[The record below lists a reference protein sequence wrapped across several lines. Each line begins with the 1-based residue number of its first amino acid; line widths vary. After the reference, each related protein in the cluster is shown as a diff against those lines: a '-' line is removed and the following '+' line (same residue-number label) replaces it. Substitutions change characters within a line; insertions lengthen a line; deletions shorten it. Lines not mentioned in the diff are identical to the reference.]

1 MRILYLYIVIG
12 AIISVISYVSHGRK
26 EKDIAEVIHEK
37 LHELRDDGSNSFK
50 SANIIGYL
58 LAFIFG
64 TLLWPLLIVRKVLG
78 R

>member
-1 MRILYLYIVIG
+1 MMYIYLYLAIG
-12 AIISVISYVSHGRK
+12 AIISVVSYVSHGRK
-26 EKDIAEVIHEK
+26 EKDIAEVIHDK
-37 LHELRDDGSNSFK
+37 LHELRDDGSHSFK